1 MTTTT
6 KTDRAIALADRA
18 TATLNDWL
26 TTGRKA
32 DARKADAAYDEI
44 VEACPT
50 TVEGIAAVVSYLAY
64 RQQVLL
70 EDGDEPEI
78 HSAFRSDV
86 DAFCFVQCLDDAMKR
101 MLKRMRDAKP
111 VPAAQPKPHL
121 SSYFSDVLVRDAFRR
136 AEGGDDDRAAAIGS
150 GSPLLLG
157 GAAARHHELETA

>member
-1 MTTTT
+1 MTTT

-26 TTGRKA
+26 KTGRKA

-70 EDGDEPEI
+70 EDGDTPEI

-101 MLKRMRDAKP
+101 MRKRMRDEKP
-111 VPAAQPKPHL
+111 VPAPQPRPHL

-136 AEGGDDDRAAAIGS
+136 AEGGDDDRAAAIDV
-150 GSPLLLG
+150 GSPLLSG
-157 GAAARHHELETA
+157 GAAVRHHELETA

>member
-1 MTTTT
+1 MTAT
-6 KTDRAIALADRA
+6 KTDHAIALTDRA

-26 TTGRKA
+26 KTGRKA

-64 RQQVLL
+64 RQQVML

-101 MLKRMRDAKP
+101 MLRRMRDGKP
-111 VPAAQPKPHL
+111 VPAPQPKPHL

-136 AEGGDDDRAAAIGS
+136 AEGGDDDRTAAIS
-150 GSPLLLG
+150 AGSPLLLG

>member
-50 TVEGIAAVVSYLAY
+50 TVEGIAAVVSYFAY

-86 DAFCFVQCLDDAMKR
+86 DAFCFIQCLDDAMKR
-101 MLKRMRDAKP
+101 MLKRMRDEKP
-111 VPAAQPKPHL
+111 VPAPQPRPHL

-136 AEGGDDDRAAAIGS
+136 AEGGDDDRAAAIS
-150 GSPLLLG
+150 AGSPLLLG
-157 GAAARHHELETA
+157 GAAARHHELELA